1 MRKKRRFVSLLLML
15 ALLCSIL
22 PVSAMAAG
30 KPYIRQVEA
39 GKRLSMAV
47 TSNGDLYGW
56 GQCSSVA
63 LFNGKQGSNVPV
75 KIMSD
80 VKSVAL
86 SSTENQYPYT
96 VENDGIIYGATPGHV
111 IMIIKTNGDLYTWGD
126 NVCYQLG
133 KGYYEAEQEPYEPYL
148 VMSNVVKAA
157 TNDHACAA
165 LTENGDLY
173 FWGHNVAYPYG
184 NSDGANKLYATPTVI
199 LSDVKDVELGSENVI
214 ALKNDGSVWMM
225 GTNLYGVLA
234 RDEGLNSKLVDEMTK
249 VMDGCK
255 DIAVGDEFAM
265 AVKTDGTLYGWGF
278 NGFTVLGV
286 EYDDMLYTG
295 TPIVIATGVKSV
307 DAGNHNAY
315 FIKNDNSLWSLGNN
329 LRGER
334 GIGNDVGYEDPEGG
348 VSFDYPNYPTQV
360 DTNVH
365 SVSGGVSHMFYLKND
380 GTMWGCGGPEGDYEG
395 GSWLG
400 RGDVW
405 GENVYYYMDGVR
417 YDTHSAYQLHATQC
431 GLSYGTFAGQFGPI
445 QEEVELVAGFSDI
458 AANAYYRDAVEW
470 AVDQGIT
477 TGTGDTTFSPD
488 QDCTRAQI
496 ITFLWR
502 AAGSPQTSTI
512 AVIEDIDPSQFYFDA
527 VTWAAEQGIVE
538 DGEDFRPN
546 DPCTRAMAV
555 EFMWRAAG
563 FQAISMDTGFTDVSA
578 SASYST
584 AVEWAVN
591 YGITTGTSDTT
602 FSPDTVCSRGQI
614 VTFLYRASS
623 ENLL

>member
-445 QEEVELVAGFSDI
+445 QEEVELVAGFTDI

-512 AVIEDIDPSQFYFDA
+512 AIIEDIDPSQFYFDA

>member
-1 MRKKRRFVSLLLML
+1 M
-15 ALLCSIL
+15 
-22 PVSAMAAG
+22 G
-30 KPYIRQVEA
+30 
-39 GKRLSMAV
+39 G
-47 TSNGDLYGW
+47 TH
-56 GQCSSVA
+56 
-63 LFNGKQGSNVPV
+63 
-75 KIMSD
+75 
-80 VKSVAL
+80 
-86 SSTENQYPYT
+86 
-96 VENDGIIYGATPGHV
+96 YGA
-111 IMIIKTNGDLYTWGD
+111 
-126 NVCYQLG
+126 
-133 KGYYEAEQEPYEPYL
+133 
-148 VMSNVVKAA
+148 
-157 TNDHACAA
+157 
-165 LTENGDLY
+165 
-173 FWGHNVAYPYG
+173 
-184 NSDGANKLYATPTVI
+184 
-199 LSDVKDVELGSENVI
+199 
-214 ALKNDGSVWMM
+214 
-225 GTNLYGVLA
+225 LA
-234 RDEGLNSKLVDEMTK
+234 RDEGKVGSLVNEMTK

-255 DIAVGDEFAM
+255 DIASGAGFTM
-265 AVKTDGTLYGWGF
+265 ALKTDGTLYGWGSNSF
-278 NGFTVLGV
+278 ATLGIHWNKAEYVATPTVV
-286 EYDDMLYTG
+286 STD
-295 TPIVIATGVKSV
+295 VKSV

-315 FIKNDNSLWSLGNN
+315 FIKNDNSLWVTGDGQRGQRGQGNN
-329 LRGER
+329 MSYYDTVSNTYKLYR
-334 GIGNDVGYEDPEGG
+334 YYPEQID
-348 VSFDYPNYPTQV
+348 S
-360 DTNVH
+360 NVH
-365 SVSGGVSHMFYLKND
+365 SVSAGVNHMLYLKND
-380 GTMWGCGGPEGDYEG
+380 GTMWGCGGPEHAGEG
-395 GSWLG
+395 GSRLG

-405 GENVYYYMDGVR
+405 GEDLTPYGFGF
-417 YDTHSAYQLHATQC
+417 TAYQWHVTQC

-470 AVDQGIT
+470 AVDEGIT

-584 AVEWAVN
+584 AIEWAVN